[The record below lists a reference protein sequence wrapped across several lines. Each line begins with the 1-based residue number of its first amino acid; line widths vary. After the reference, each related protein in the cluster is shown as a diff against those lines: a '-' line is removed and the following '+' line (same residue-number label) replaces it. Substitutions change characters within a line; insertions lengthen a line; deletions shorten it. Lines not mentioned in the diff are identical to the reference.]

1 MSLMLNKEFKIKSV
15 SVSEDA
21 KVVIISG
28 YASFNQDLMGVKEV
42 DRDGEIVS
50 VAGIDLE
57 DYLKNPIVLFN
68 HEWDKPFG
76 TITNIVKDQQGL
88 LVTAEIHKLQ
98 SLDGEFEAVAKGI
111 LKAFSVGFQALEYR
125 FLDNDIVE
133 ITKSR
138 LLEVSIVS
146 IPSNASSLFQ
156 VIGTKSLNMNKDAL
170 KYALEANSIKNI
182 TSSDS
187 ADVQKEKTLNIE
199 NKTTT
204 QEPTPATE
212 PAPTEATPVTTEPT
226 ATQVTEPAA
235 QPATVVTTPVTQEPV
250 VAPSVS
256 VNLETLVN
264 AMVEADL
271 KAEAAKEA
279 AKQEALKKEQETA
292 AALVAAEQS
301 RVQSALD
308 YIKERK
314 LAIESTPA
322 GEIDIEEL
330 DSFYELLSDV
340 VETIDGKVKEV
351 VETIKATPV
360 V

>member
-88 LVTAEIHKLQ
+88 LVTAEIHKLA
-98 SLDGEFEAVAKGI
+98 SMDGEFEAVAKGI

-182 TSSDS
+182 TQES
-187 ADVQKEKTLNIE
+187 DVQKEKTLKT
-199 NKTTT
+199 KTTS
-204 QEPTPATE
+204 QEP
-212 PAPTEATPVTTEPT
+212 EATPTAEPT
-226 ATQVTEPAA
+226 TQPVVQKDPVVTPTAEPVAQPVVQATQPTAD
-235 QPATVVTTPVTQEPV
+235 

-279 AKQEALKKEQETA
+279 AKQEVLKKEQETA
-292 AALVAAEQS
+292 AALVAAEQA

-314 LAIESTPA
+314 EVIESTPA
-322 GEIDIEEL
+322 GEIDIAEL

-351 VETIKATPV
+351 VESIKATPV
-360 V
+360 A

>member
-88 LVTAEIHKLQ
+88 LVTAEIHKLP

-182 TSSDS
+182 TSSE
-187 ADVQKEKTLNIE
+187 ATDVQKEKTLKIE
-199 NKTTT
+199 TKTTQAEPT
-204 QEPTPATE
+204 TTSTEPVVTPTAVEPTPVEPVATPTVTPQVTPSE
-212 PAPTEATPVTTEPT
+212 PVVPAKEATP
-226 ATQVTEPAA
+226 
-235 QPATVVTTPVTQEPV
+235 TVN
-250 VAPSVS
+250 

-279 AKQEALKKEQETA
+279 AKQEALKKEQEIA
-292 AALVAAEQS
+292 DAKVAAEAS
-301 RVQSALD
+301 RVQTALD

-314 LAIESTPA
+314 AVIESTPA
-322 GEIDIEEL
+322 GEIDIAEL
-330 DSFYELLSDV
+330 DSFYELLSEV

-351 VETIKATPV
+351 VEAIKASPV
-360 V
+360 A